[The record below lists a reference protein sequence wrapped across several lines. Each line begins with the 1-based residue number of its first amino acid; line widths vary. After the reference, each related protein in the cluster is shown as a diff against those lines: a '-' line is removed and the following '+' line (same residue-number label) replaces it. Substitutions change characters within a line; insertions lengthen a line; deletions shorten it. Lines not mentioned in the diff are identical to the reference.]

1 MPWDVAPLVGRE
13 TELARLAGILDGLTG
28 TGDGPSGTG
37 DGPGATGHGPAVV
50 DVTGAAGIGKSRL
63 VSEFCASARARGM
76 TVLRGR
82 ATEYEQHLPYQ
93 PLADALTDLDTE
105 TGIPSPFAE
114 VHSMD
119 RFALQRAAAAFL
131 ARIARTG
138 KGLVVA
144 LDDVHWADPASLE
157 LLDHLVRHPP
167 RRAPVVIVVARR
179 ERQTSPR
186 LVASLTRGV
195 ESGTVL
201 RLELGPLDRGACLAA
216 LAPDRP
222 PALAAELYAASEGN
236 PLYFLALL
244 QAGRPAGLSSL
255 LLDELTPLTDGQRST
270 VQAVAALGDHAAPAL
285 VAAVT
290 GRRQDELDSDLR
302 ELTARDLARPGP
314 DGRWALRHPVL
325 RSLVHDTTDPLLR
338 TRMHHL
344 AAAELARI
352 GAPVTERAHHVE
364 RSLTGWDPDAVTV
377 LTEAA
382 RQAAATAPASSA
394 HWLGVALTHLPER
407 SEHGALRRDL
417 MLRRAEALGACGGL
431 RESRDLLHEVISLS
445 PPGTDDGVRACA
457 VTLCAVMERHLGRYA
472 EAVALLRRELARS
485 ADLSPAETVQ
495 LGLELGSSAP
505 HASSYPDVR
514 EDVTRTLDLA
524 RSLGD
529 EVAEAGALAVT
540 ALGEAYEGNTAA
552 AAEAADRAGALID
565 SLTDQDLA
573 GLCEPLARLGWAEAF
588 LERYAD
594 AERHAERGLAIARRG
609 GLLYVVPHLLLCLSH
624 IQVMTLRLGPALELA
639 EEAETIARGIGSDEL
654 LAFVLASKAQALV
667 PALPPGNGGAVAV
680 AEEAVARAGAG
691 TRWWASIA
699 WCMLAYAAL
708 HAGDPARARAAV
720 LRAGGEDLGGLQPSM
735 RPLFMEILVSAAFV
749 AGDRDQARQWAE
761 RARKEAEGLRL
772 VAQRA
777 SALRSSAH
785 VPLADGD
792 VAAAAD
798 LFEHAAAETARGGS
812 RLWEAQT
819 LLLGAP
825 VTASAGRPARA
836 RAMWERAL
844 RLSTEGEAHLLTGLA
859 EMIRPAVFGAAGA
872 GGTTGAGD
880 GEPGAGDAGGPA
892 AGARPGAGAGAGA
905 GTGADGPSQDA
916 LSVELTVLSP
926 REREIAALVA
936 KGLTSPAIAERLFL
950 SPRTVETHLSRI
962 YRKTGVTSRAAL
974 AALHTR
980 DELRDGLRD
989 GHRDGDT

>member
-1 MPWDVAPLVGRE
+1 MPWDVAPLVSRQ
-13 TELARLAGILDGLTG
+13 TELDRLAGVLDGLTG
-28 TGDGPSGTG
+28 TG
-37 DGPGATGHGPAVV
+37 HGPTVV

-63 VSEFCASARARGM
+63 VSEFCARARDRGM

-82 ATEYEQHLPYQ
+82 ATEYERHLPYQ
-93 PLADALTDLDTE
+93 PLADALADLDAE
-105 TGIPSPFAE
+105 AGIPSPLAE
-114 VHSMD
+114 VHTMD

-138 KGLVVA
+138 NGLVVA

-186 LVASLTRGV
+186 LAASLTRGV
-195 ESGTVL
+195 EAGTVL
-201 RLELGPLDRGACLAA
+201 RLELGPLDRNACLAA

-222 PALAAELYAASEGN
+222 AELAAELYTASEGN

-255 LLDELTPLTDGQRST
+255 LLDELTPLTDGQRGT
-270 VQAVAALGDHAAPAL
+270 VQAVAVLGDHAAPAL

-290 GRRQDELDSDLR
+290 GRLEVELDADFR
-302 ELTARDLARPGP
+302 ELTARDLARPGA

-338 TRMHHL
+338 TRMHRL
-344 AAAELARI
+344 AAAELARV
-352 GAPVTERAHHVE
+352 GAPVSERAHHVE
-364 RSLTGWDPDAVTV
+364 RSLTGWDPHAVTV

-394 HWLGVALTHLPER
+394 HWLGVALAHLPER
-407 SEHGALRRDL
+407 PAYGPLRRDL

-445 PPGTDDGVRACA
+445 PPGTDDGVRASA

-472 EAVALLRRELARS
+472 EAVALLRRELARGR
-485 ADLSPAETVQ
+485 DLSPAETVQ

-514 EDVTRTLDLA
+514 DDVARTLELA

-540 ALGEAYEGNTAA
+540 ALGEAYEGDTVA
-552 AAEAADRAGALID
+552 AAEAADRASALID

-573 GLCEPLARLGWAEAF
+573 GLCEPLARLSWAEAF

-594 AERHAERGLAIARRG
+594 AERHAERGLAVARRG
-609 GLLYVVPHLLLCLSH
+609 GLLYVAPHLLLCRSH
-624 IQVMTLRLGPALELA
+624 IQVMTLRLGSAVELA

-654 LAFVLASKAQALV
+654 LAFVLASKAQALI
-667 PALPPGNGGAVAV
+667 PALPPGDGGALAV

-699 WCMLAYAAL
+699 WCMLGYAAL
-708 HAGDPARARAAV
+708 HAGDPARARAAL
-720 LRAGGEDLGGLQPSM
+720 LRAGGEDLDGLQPSM
-735 RPLFMEILVSAAFV
+735 RPLFLEILVTAAV
-749 AGDRDQARQWAE
+749 ATGDHVEARHWAE
-761 RARKEAEGLRL
+761 RARKEAERLGL

-777 SALRSSAH
+777 SALRSWAH
-785 VPLADGD
+785 VPLAEGD
-792 VAAAAD
+792 MTAAAD
-798 LFEHAAAETARGGS
+798 LFEQAAEETARGGG

-825 VTASAGRPARA
+825 LSAAVGRTARA

-844 RLSTEGEAHLLTGLA
+844 RLSTEGDAHLLAGLA
-859 EMIRPAVFGAAGA
+859 EVIRPAVFGETGPT
-872 GGTTGAGD
+872 GGVPGRGP
-880 GEPGAGDAGGPA
+880 GPGAGM
-892 AGARPGAGAGAGA
+892 GAGAGAGPGA
-905 GTGADGPSQDA
+905 GPGAGAGPESGA
-916 LSVELTVLSP
+916 GVGIPSPSPAPAPTPTPAEPTVLSP

-936 KGLTSPAIAERLFL
+936 EGLTSPAIAERLYL

-962 YRKTGVTSRAAL
+962 YRKTGVASRAAL
-974 AALHTR
+974 AALQVR
-980 DELRDGLRD
+980 GELGV
-989 GHRDGDT
+989 GGA